1 MTARATSVPSAM
13 AAFEQAP
20 PAFPAADLQAIA
32 RELFGLT
39 GEIVPLVSERDQNAR
54 VKGGE
59 GDHVLKIAN
68 LGEDLAALEF
78 QQTVLAHL
86 EAVAPDLGVP
96 RIRPAKTGEG
106 IATWPSADGRN
117 AHLVRAVTYLP
128 GQLFSAAERTSALLE
143 SLGRFM
149 GRLSRALQGFG
160 HPAAHRP
167 DFLWSLDNAESCR
180 GFIADIAK
188 AEDRALVERIF
199 ARYAAQV
206 KPRLPK
212 LRAAVI
218 HHDANDNNIII
229 DAADPSHVVG
239 LIDFGDVLFG
249 RQINELAVT
258 LAYALLAMP
267 DTIAA
272 ARPLIRSYHAEFP
285 LSADEL
291 AVLFDLVAMRL
302 TMSVCISSRR
312 AKQYPDNE
320 YLLISQKPAF
330 ELLRR
335 LDGMNPHFLHF
346 AAREAAGLEPVPAHD
361 AIAAWLKSSDCKPVS
376 VLPFDIGRAGRI
388 VISLRSDAPG
398 MEHAADPNAYWS
410 WLRDRMESEGARY
423 AIGLYGEDRN
433 CYAGEQFK
441 TDAPEMRSV
450 HTGIDLFIEADTPI
464 HAPLPGRVVS
474 VMDNAFA
481 YDYGPTVIL
490 EHRAGAD
497 GPPIYTLYGHLSRRT
512 LKTVAAGQTV
522 EAGQVIGYVGDP
534 SVNGGWA
541 PHVHVQIMTDLMGKS
556 GNFEGAG
563 EPSRWAIWRSICPNT
578 NLLLRLDEATFQ
590 TDPTPPEFLLR
601 RRAELLGPSLSI
613 SYRKKL
619 KIVHGKGAYLYDH
632 SGRAY
637 LDCVNNICHVGH
649 GHPKVVEALS
659 KQAAILNTNTRY
671 LHDTILAYA
680 DRIAATMPDP
690 LRVVYFVCSGSEASE
705 LALRLA
711 RTVTGRKDTIVVDWG
726 YHGNTANLVEVSP
739 YKFNRKGGTGKP
751 DHVHIADIP
760 DPYRGPHKGYG
771 EAAGRAYAQ
780 SVAERVA
787 DVRAR
792 TGAGPAA
799 FIAESISG
807 CGGQIVFPDG
817 YLRHAFDHVRAA
829 GGLCIADEV
838 QVGFGRVGDA
848 MWAYQPQGVVPDVVT
863 LGKPMGNGHPLA
875 AVVTTRAIADGFAN
889 GMEYFNSF
897 GGNPVSCA
905 VGMAVLDVIEQ
916 EGLQQRA
923 LETGN
928 HLLERFRDMQKR
940 HELIGDVRG
949 RGMYLGIELVRDR
962 ATLEPATSEANDVI
976 NILRDRGVLVS
987 TDGPFDNVLK
997 LKPPIVFGRD
1007 EANILCEE
1015 LDAAL
1020 ALVGNAAR

>member
-1 MTARATSVPSAM
+1 MNGRPQ
-13 AAFEQAP
+13 AASSTTVFEQAP
-20 PAFPAADLQAIA
+20 PDFSAADLLTIA
-32 RELFGLT
+32 RDCFALT
-39 GEIVPLVSERDQNAR
+39 GEIKPLVSERDQNAR
-54 VKGGE
+54 LKTAD
-59 GDHVLKIAN
+59 GDYVLKIAN
-68 LGEDLAALEF
+68 LGEDRAALDF
-78 QQTVLAHL
+78 QQAVLTHL
-86 EAVAPDLGVP
+86 ETVAPDLGVP
-96 RIRPAKTGEG
+96 RIRPASGG
-106 IATWPSADGRN
+106 DAIATWPSADGRN
-117 AHLVRAVTYLP
+117 AHLVRAVTFLP
-128 GQLFSAAERTSALLE
+128 GKLFSEVDRTSALLE

-167 DFLWSLDNAESCR
+167 DFLWNLDTDEACR
-180 GFIADIAK
+180 GYVADIAK
-188 AEDRALVERIF
+188 AEDRALVDRVF
-199 ARYAAQV
+199 ARHIAQV
-206 KPRLPK
+206 KPRLPR

-218 HHDANDNNIII
+218 HHDANDNNIIV
-229 DAADPSHVVG
+229 DVADPSVVTG
-239 LIDFGDVLFG
+239 LIDFGDMLFG

-258 LAYALLAMP
+258 LAYALLDMP

-272 ARPLIRSYHAEFP
+272 ARPLIRGYHAEFP
-285 LSADEL
+285 LTEDEI
-291 AVLFDLVAMRL
+291 AVLFDLVALRL
-302 TMSVCISSRR
+302 AMSVCISSHR
-312 AKQYPDNE
+312 AKEYPDNA

-330 ELLRR
+330 DLLRR

-346 AAREAAGLEPVPAHD
+346 AAREAAGLTPVAAHD
-361 AIAAWLKSSDCKPVS
+361 SIIAWLRSTDCKPVS
-376 VLPFDIGRAGRI
+376 ILPFDIDRAGRI
-388 VISLRSDAPG
+388 VISLRGDAPG
-398 MEHAADPNAYWS
+398 MEHASDPHAYWS
-410 WLRDRMESEGARY
+410 WLKDRMAREGALY

-441 TDAPEMRSV
+441 TDAPETRSV
-450 HTGIDLFIEADTPI
+450 HTGIDLFIEAETPL

-474 VMDNAFA
+474 VVDNAIA

-497 GPPIYTLYGHLSRRT
+497 GPAFYTLYGHLSRRT
-512 LKTVAAGQTV
+512 LETVAAGQTV
-522 EAGQVIGYVGDP
+522 EAGQVIGYIGDP
-534 SVNGGWA
+534 AVNGGWA

-563 EPSRWAIWRSICPNT
+563 EPSRWGIWRSICPDT
-578 NLLLRLDEATFQ
+578 NLLLRLDEATFHA
-590 TDPTPPEFLLR
+590 DPTPPDVLLGK
-601 RRAELLGPSLSI
+601 RAELLGPSLSI

-619 KIVHGKGAYLYDH
+619 KIVRGRGVYLYDH
-632 SGRAY
+632 TGRAY

-659 KQAAILNTNTRY
+659 RQAAILNTNTRY

-680 DRIAATMPDP
+680 ERIAATMPDP
-690 LRVVYFVCSGSEASE
+690 LRVVYFVCSGSEANE

-726 YHGNTANLVEVSP
+726 YHGNTANLVEISP
-739 YKFNRKGGTGKP
+739 YKFNRKGGAGKP
-751 DHVHIADIP
+751 EHVHIADIP

-771 EAAGRAYAQ
+771 EATGRAYVQ
-780 SVAERVA
+780 SVAERIA

-792 TGAGPAA
+792 TGTGPAA
-799 FIAESISG
+799 FMAESISG

-817 YLRHAFDHVRAA
+817 YLRHAFELVRAA

-848 MWAYQPQGVVPDVVT
+848 MWAYQPQGVVPDIVT

-875 AVVTTRAIADGFAN
+875 AVVTTREIAQAFAN

-905 VGMAVLDVIEQ
+905 VGMAVLDAIEQ

-923 LETGN
+923 LKTGN
-928 HLLERFRDMQKR
+928 YLLERFDDMRAR
-940 HELIGDVRG
+940 HELIGDARG

-962 ATLEPATSEANDVI
+962 GSLTPATAEANDVI

-997 LKPPIVFGRD
+997 LKPPIVFGRA
-1007 EANILCEE
+1007 EADILCEE
-1015 LDAAL
+1015 LEL
-1020 ALVGNAAR
+1020 ALEQVGRTRR